1 MHGGSIIE
9 RFMKMMIVRIIALI
23 AVVLLR
29 VMAVLLVLD
38 DIIFAV
44 WRIVFG

>member
-1 MHGGSIIE
+1 
-9 RFMKMMIVRIIALI
+9 MKMMIVRIIALI